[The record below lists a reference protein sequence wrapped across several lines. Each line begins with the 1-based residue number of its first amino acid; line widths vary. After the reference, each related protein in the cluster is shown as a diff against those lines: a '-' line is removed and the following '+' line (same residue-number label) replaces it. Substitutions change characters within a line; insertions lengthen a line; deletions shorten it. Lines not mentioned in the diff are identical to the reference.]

1 MQLSLFAHKLPGI
14 AIASVISVLALAVA
28 TTTSNQ
34 PSYAGNNKFFCA
46 QEGNIPVT
54 KVRTSRGNETFIRW
68 VVEDFKKFPPLKRC
82 QIVSARFQ
90 RYYDNGLLL
99 ITSRENFNN
108 FPVLCIANRK
118 GVPCKSEDLLVTLEP
133 GTDTGRVLR
142 QIIDFRVKGEPVN
155 LSGCQ
160 AITYDQGNLYLDVKQ
175 LIDDSKCSQSSSS
188 KNNLKTEPVEP
199 RF

>member
-1 MQLSLFAHKLPGI
+1 MQFSLFAHKLLEI
-14 AIASVISVLALAVA
+14 TTASVISALALAVA

-68 VVEDFKKFPPLKRC
+68 VVEDFEKFPPLKRC
-82 QIVSARFQ
+82 EIVSARFQ

-99 ITSRENFNN
+99 ITSRDNFNN

-118 GVPCKSEDLLVTLEP
+118 GVPCKSEDLLVTLKQ
-133 GTDTGRVLR
+133 GTDTGRVLQ
-142 QIIDFRVKGEPVN
+142 QILDFRSGVAGEPVD

-175 LIDDSKCSQSSSS
+175 LVDDNKCSQSTSRGTS
-188 KNNLKTEPVEP
+188 K
-199 RF
+199 